1 MIINKELIL
10 LALKKVRLEKLIQ
23 GKILDA
29 INNGNYELA
38 NYLVES
44 YKKTVESTNESCLKI
59 LENVSEDS
67 FMCLNELIED
77 FAMEKY
83 GGNTS
88 EGQSLNSI
96 LTHVYLN
103 KKTSGGIIDSDTFLE
118 ELSMYIH
125 SLAVEKYLNSPKG
138 KYKDEMLDHINN
150 NISRSISLRYLFTGN
165 KEKYD
170 EYNPDLYYNFL
181 DAKLAGEDMIKM
193 LYFTTCIS
201 LDEINRAGTAPFDN
215 MDFTDEE
222 KLDIIKAQKDLEK
235 IKLASYYMQSI
246 KRFFDI
252 RIDLKDFSEDTKKEI
267 EEGFTIGDKILRR
280 EGIIRDKKK
289 TNS

>member
-10 LALKKVRLEKLIQ
+10 SALKKVRLEKLVQ
-23 GKILDA
+23 GKILEA
-29 INNGNYELA
+29 INDGNYELA
-38 NYLVES
+38 NYLIES
-44 YKKTVESTNESCLKI
+44 YKKVVESTNETCLTI
-59 LENVSEDS
+59 LDNVSEDS
-67 FMCLNELIED
+67 IMCLNELIED

-83 GGNTS
+83 GGNSS

-96 LTHVYLN
+96 LAHIYLD
-103 KKTSGGIIDSDTFLE
+103 KKIDGGVIDSDTFGE

-125 SLAVEKYLNSPKG
+125 SLIVEKYLNSPKG

-150 NISRSISLRYLFTGN
+150 NISRSLSLRYLFTGN

-170 EYNPDLYYNFL
+170 EYNPDLYYGLL
-181 DAKLAGEDMIKM
+181 DAKLAGEDMLRM

-201 LDEINRAGTAPFDN
+201 LDEINRVGDKPFDN
-215 MDFTDEE
+215 MNFTKEE
-222 KLDIIKAQKDLEK
+222 KEDIIKAQKDLEK
-235 IKLASYYMQSI
+235 IKLASYYMQAI

-252 RIDLKDFSEDTKKEI
+252 RIDLKEFSDNTKKDI

>member
-10 LALKKVRLEKLIQ
+10 SALKKVRLEKLVQ
-23 GKILDA
+23 GKILEA
-29 INNGNYELA
+29 INDGNYELA
-38 NYLVES
+38 NYLIES
-44 YKKTVESTNESCLKI
+44 YKKVVESTNETCLKI
-59 LENVSEDS
+59 LDNVSEDS
-67 FMCLNELIED
+67 IMCLNELIED

-83 GGNTS
+83 GGNSS
-88 EGQSLNSI
+88 EGHSLNSI
-96 LTHVYLN
+96 LAHIYLD
-103 KKTSGGIIDSDTFLE
+103 KKIDGGVIDSDTFGE

-125 SLAVEKYLNSPKG
+125 SLIVEKYLNSPKG

-150 NISRSISLRYLFTGN
+150 NISRSLSLRYLFTGN

-170 EYNPDLYYNFL
+170 EYNPDLYYGLL
-181 DAKLAGEDMIKM
+181 DAKLAGEDMLRM

-201 LDEINRAGTAPFDN
+201 LDEINRVGDKPFDN
-215 MDFTDEE
+215 MNFTKEE
-222 KLDIIKAQKDLEK
+222 KEDIIKAQKDLEK
-235 IKLASYYMQSI
+235 IKLASYYMQAI

-252 RIDLKDFSEDTKKEI
+252 RIDLKEFSDNTKKDI